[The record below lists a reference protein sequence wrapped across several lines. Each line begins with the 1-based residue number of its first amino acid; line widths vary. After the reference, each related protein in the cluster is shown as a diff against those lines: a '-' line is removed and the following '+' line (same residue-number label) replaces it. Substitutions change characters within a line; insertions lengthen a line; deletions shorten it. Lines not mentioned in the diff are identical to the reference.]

1 MSNQL
6 GWVQFSKALDRRR
19 AGARGAA
26 GAVGATTN
34 DRRA

>member
-6 GWVQFSKALDRRR
+6 GWVQFSKALGRRSGGR
-19 AGARGAA
+19 PA